1 MHVSTANLLATSANA
16 ISLEKGEKLSKGKI
30 ENLTTTLEKDAQP
43 TTANLQN
50 LKSVIT
56 NLLMNLSQEV
66 KSKSAIF
73 EMVQNSPMFKNLGNF
88 SADLKALITLL
99 KSEPNVSKTLLLL
112 ENFQKSMEGLDGKIL
127 KEQVQNSGVFFESK
141 LANKTS
147 NETQLIAVKNL
158 VAELKEHLAQTNK
171 STVLGKEID
180 KILTS
185 LSQKEQS
192 TPKELHSELKNV
204 LDLFRQSVKQHLS
217 FETAPALK
225 EGYKLVLKLEQ
236 ALQSIPLLVS
246 KMQNSTNPAQVEQIF
261 TQQIKTLLTAL
272 KEVFPQIA
280 TLSTSKT
287 ATESLKSP
295 SSVALEPLNVP
306 KTTQEQPVLGLGQKL
321 EQIMNVSSNELPF
334 NLEALATQLNTLVE
348 TKNFIPFTLKQDV
361 DLTLQEQLRMV
372 TNRMKQTIELV
383 DPQSPKQVKYID
395 NALLLEQKIQILL
408 KPEAF
413 NNTALMQ
420 KLSLIP
426 SDMEILGDMKGI
438 LTKLN
443 DQLSTMTVK
452 SNETLDLVQKLTTQ
466 IEYHQ
471 LLSYVSSSNHL
482 YIPLSWQGLKEGSMM
497 MRQTQDESFHC
508 QIDLDLEHYGKIN
521 MMLFL
526 SQNKYIDISIATQK
540 NELKDKVMENLQE
553 LKIALNNVGLI
564 TGNVKLIEY
573 KANGFAKQQYGS
585 EVMSN
590 FGINIKI

>member
-280 TLSTSKT
+280 TLRTSKT
-287 ATESLKSP
+287 AAESLKSP

-395 NALLLEQKIQILL
+395 NALLLEQKIQTLL

>member
-217 FETAPALK
+217 FEAAPVLK

-287 ATESLKSP
+287 AVESLKSP

-321 EQIMNVSSNELPF
+321 DQIMNVSSNELPF
-334 NLEALATQLNTLVE
+334 NFEALATQLNTLVE

-395 NALLLEQKIQILL
+395 NALLLEQKIQTLL